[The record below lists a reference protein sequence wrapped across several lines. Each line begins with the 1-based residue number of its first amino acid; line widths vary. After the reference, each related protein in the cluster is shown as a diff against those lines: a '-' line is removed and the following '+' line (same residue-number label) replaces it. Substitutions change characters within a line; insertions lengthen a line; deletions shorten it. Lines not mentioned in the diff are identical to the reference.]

1 MLIGPAFRSR
11 EALHGTARRVPLRF
25 VAAAALLV
33 ACPLQ
38 CGVGVSKVQ
47 PSTNPQPS
55 QGSSMNTR
63 TVPRLIAFFGAVF
76 LTLVT
81 LAGLD
86 TLATNEPGAA
96 QLARAAAAQQA

>member
-1 MLIGPAFRSR
+1 
-11 EALHGTARRVPLRF
+11 
-25 VAAAALLV
+25 
-33 ACPLQ
+33 
-38 CGVGVSKVQ
+38 
-47 PSTNPQPS
+47 
-55 QGSSMNTR
+55 MNTR